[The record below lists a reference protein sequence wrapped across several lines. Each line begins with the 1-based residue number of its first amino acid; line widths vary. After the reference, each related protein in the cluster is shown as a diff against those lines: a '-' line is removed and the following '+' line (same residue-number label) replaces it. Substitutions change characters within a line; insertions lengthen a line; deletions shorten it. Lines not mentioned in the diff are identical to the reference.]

1 MIFLADLPPP
11 VHGMSNVNIDIY
23 EVFQKHGYKIK
34 LLNTAPSKKAKFFR
48 SKIWPT
54 LKAIQSITSLFKL
67 AYYLIIKKHKTIYRP
82 INGGKGQVYD
92 IAYFA
97 VSRLCNAEI
106 FIHHHATRYLNQDTI
121 LFRVLLRTAGKSATH
136 IVLGQSMTDSLSS
149 NFGVPLEKIL
159 ILSNCY
165 FFNLADSNQAQSLP
179 KQTLTI
185 GHLSNLCIE
194 KGIDSFA
201 LLCRKL
207 TNLRIPFNANIAGP
221 FADEH
226 AQKIT
231 LELCH
236 DFQNISYLG
245 PLYGK
250 DKNTFF
256 RDIDIFV
263 LPSQNEAEPLV
274 LYEAAQHGVFLVGGT
289 VGCMKD
295 VIDGLDGFSFSLENQ
310 NRWIESV
317 ANLIASD
324 QHSIPSSKNRDTRLN
339 RLEGL
344 VKTAQQNMNELLK
357 VLHNAETR

>member
-23 EVFQKHGYKIK
+23 EVFHKHGCKIK

-48 SKIWPT
+48 SKIWST
-54 LKAIQSITSLFKL
+54 LKAIQSITCLFKL
-67 AYYLIIKKHKTIYRP
+67 AYYLILKKHKTIYRP

-106 FIHHHATRYLNQDTI
+106 FIHHHATKYLNQESL
-121 LFRVLLRTAGKSATH
+121 LFRALLRTAGKSATH
-136 IVLGQSMTDSLSS
+136 IVLGQSMADSLNS
-149 NFGVPLEKIL
+149 NFGVPLEKISS
-159 ILSNCY
+159 LSNCY
-165 FFNLADSNQAQSLP
+165 FFKLAALNPTQSP
-179 KQTLTI
+179 PNHTLTI

-201 LLCRKL
+201 LLCREL

-221 FADEH
+221 FADKH

-236 DFQNISYLG
+236 DFQNINYLG
-245 PLYGK
+245 PLYGQ

-256 RDIDIFV
+256 RDLDIFV
-263 LPSQNEAEPLV
+263 LPSLNEAEPLV
-274 LYEAAQHGVFLVGGT
+274 LYEAAQHGVFLAGGT

-310 NRWIESV
+310 NHWIESV
-317 ANLIASD
+317 ANLIATN
-324 QHSIPSSKNRDTRLN
+324 QHSILSSKKRDIRLH

-344 VKTAQQNMNELLK
+344 VKAAEQNMEKLLK